1 MENAQTMI
9 GHMMGG
15 EYDIALMFWSMVQI
29 STSRDQLE
37 QFGIN
42 LNNSDYLTSVASN
55 TIASQ
60 IREGKE
66 PLMQYF
72 NVFSLPVWS
81 LIFTSIIILSII
93 SPSKLRIN
101 SVVSQIW
108 NYSMVLISGSIDAQ
122 FSRTTPYILFGV
134 WLLSSVFIVNEFTA
148 NFIDFMVATVPVI
161 KINTFKELAESQTIE
176 RVIIR
181 PENSIFKASKSG
193 NSSIDRALS
202 TKFWTYE
209 DYEGQNIP
217 QQVIGG
223 LKNGTAAFVHDEIF
237 VTLHLVDYGQQG
249 LLPLEKMHISADDS
263 SYDPYYIF
271 FDRQLP
277 TWAIDA
283 LNSR

>member
-181 PENSIFKASKSG
+181 PENSIFKASQIG

-202 TKFWTYE
+202 TKFWTYL

-217 QQVIGG
+217 EQVIGG